1 MRKNVKLNTDRWRTA
16 IGVAV
21 SWPLISLD
29 VNGVVV
35 AKWIGERRTRTNGII
50 MTTFSPANA
59 AAGK

>member
-29 VNGVVV
+29 VDGVVV
-35 AKWIGERRTRTNGII
+35 AKWIGERRN
-50 MTTFSPANA
+50 ANERHYNDDI
-59 AAGK
+59 